1 MRINV
6 GLDRDADYTSVGLD
20 RDADNTSVGL
30 DRFYCTRFQKILF
43 SGFRGIWMT
52 KCLIN
57 IFNFC

>member
-30 DRFYCTRFQKILF
+30 DRFYCTRF
-43 SGFRGIWMT
+43 
-52 KCLIN
+52 
-57 IFNFC
+57 